1 MAQLHDQG
9 GTTAATGAAA
19 RPRCQCDQQF
29 ADSLPVLVV
38 GAAVILLVDR
48 LRSWA
53 RRRREPHD
61 DAAR

>member
-1 MAQLHDQG
+1 MTQPHEHV
-9 GTTAATGAAA
+9 GTTAATGSAA
-19 RPRCQCDQQF
+19 RPRCPCDQQL
-29 ADSLPVLVV
+29 ADSLPVLLV
-38 GAAVILLVDR
+38 GAAVILLVSR